1 MKILIM
7 GCSRVGAL
15 VATALWKEGH
25 QVVVLDPNA
34 ESLRRLPEELQENA
48 LVGDG
53 TIEDELRRA
62 GIESTD
68 AFVAVSGG
76 DSANALAAQM
86 AKHVF
91 HIDKV
96 VCRINDPAHYEMYSE
111 LGLDVVS
118 PTQLISDLIIS
129 AVHR

>member
-1 MKILIM
+1 MRILIM

-15 VATALWKEGH
+15 VATALWMEGH
-25 QVVVLDPNA
+25 QVVVLDPDA

-48 LVGDG
+48 IVGDG

-62 GIESTD
+62 GVESTD

-76 DSANALAAQM
+76 DSSNALAAQM

-91 HIDKV
+91 QVDKV
-96 VCRINDPAHYEMYSE
+96 VCRINDPAHYEMYTD
-111 LGLDVVS
+111 LGLEAVS
-118 PTQLISDLIIS
+118 PTRLISDMILQ